1 MNLFVI
7 DLTYRA
13 DLSEI
18 DRLLEA
24 HRDFLKQ
31 HYAIGVFLAS
41 GPKVPRNGGI
51 ILAQGESRE
60 AIERVVE
67 QDPFK
72 AEGVADYSI
81 TEFSPVMTAQG
92 FPTAA

>member
-1 MNLFVI
+1 MNLYVI

-31 HYAIGVFLAS
+31 HYAAGVFLAS

-51 ILAQGESRE
+51 ILARGDSRE

-72 AEGVADYSI
+72 A
-81 TEFSPVMTAQG
+81 
-92 FPTAA
+92 